1 MKRFVVGALV
11 VGAAAIVLLAGA
23 WAMHGLAAH
32 RGRSAA
38 VNNDQSVAETDR
50 ALLRAISTGDA
61 KAAEAMIDRRFT
73 ATDTAGRIRNK
84 LELLH
89 SLANPPADG
98 ERRDLTVRRYS
109 RVAAVT
115 GSVAAPGGEV
125 VFVHVYVKRRAGWK
139 AIAFHD
145 SAAVADAVATSDPP
159 VAARPCDN
167 PCRSIP
173 YKPRERVEQEIVA
186 AFQAA
191 ATAVVGDDA
200 NEWVKHV
207 TDDFVAYRSNAPPAG
222 KVDPAAPPGRLRPGG
237 GAMAVGELQGMKL
250 WVFGDAAVMTADE
263 AASGAHLPSRATRIF
278 VRRDG
283 RWQMSLSQQTAVTR

>member
-1 MKRFVVGALV
+1 MKRFVGGALV
-11 VGAAAIVLLAGA
+11 VGAVAIVLLAGA
-23 WAMHGLAAH
+23 WAMQGLATH

-38 VNNDQSVAETDR
+38 VDNDQAVLETDR
-50 ALLRAISTGDA
+50 TLRRAIHAGDGKAVEALL
-61 KAAEAMIDRRFT
+61 DRRFT
-73 ATDTAGRIRNK
+73 ATDTVGHIRNK
-84 LELLH
+84 LELTH
-89 SLANPPADG
+89 SLASPPADG
-98 ERRDLTVRRYS
+98 DSTGLTVRRYG

-115 GSVAAPGGEV
+115 GSLAAPAGEV

-145 SAAVADAVATSDPP
+145 SAASADASGTPEP
-159 VAARPCDN
+159 AAAAVSCDN

-173 YKPRERVEQEIVA
+173 YKPRERVEQDIVA

-191 ATAVVGDDA
+191 ASAVVGNDA

-207 TDDFVAYRSNAPPAG
+207 TDDFVAYRSNT
-222 KVDPAAPPGRLRPGG
+222 PPGGRTDPLATTGRQRPGG
-237 GAMAVGELQGMKL
+237 AVSVGELQGMKL

-263 AASGAHLPSRATRIF
+263 VVAGARLASRATRIF

>member
-1 MKRFVVGALV
+1 MKRFVGGALV
-11 VGAAAIVLLAGA
+11 VAAAAIVLLAGA
-23 WAMHGLAAH
+23 WAVQGLDAH

-38 VNNDQSVAETDR
+38 VNNDKAVAEADR
-50 ALLRAISTGDA
+50 TLLRAIRAGDA
-61 KAAEAMIDRRFT
+61 KAAEPLIDRRFT

-84 LELLH
+84 QELLH
-89 SLANPPADG
+89 SLANPPANGDS
-98 ERRDLTVRRYS
+98 RDLTVRRYS

-115 GSVAAPGGEV
+115 GSIAAPAGEV
-125 VFVHVYVKRRAGWK
+125 VFVRVYVKRRAGWK

-145 SAAVADAVATSDPP
+145 SAAVGDAVAASDPP
-159 VAARPCDN
+159 ADARACDN

-191 ATAVVGDDA
+191 ASAVVGNDA
-200 NEWVKHV
+200 TEWVKHV
-207 TDDFVAYRSNAPPAG
+207 TDDFVAYRSNAPSG
-222 KVDPAAPPGRLRPGG
+222 SKAAVPPGRLRPAG

-263 AASGAHLPSRATRIF
+263 VAAGARVPSRATRIF

-283 RWQMSLSQQTAVTR
+283 RWQMSLSQQTTVTR

>member
-1 MKRFVVGALV
+1 MKRFVGGALV
-11 VGAAAIVLLAGA
+11 VGAAAIVLLAGT
-23 WAMHGLAAH
+23 WAMQGLAAH

-38 VNNDQSVAETDR
+38 VNNDQAVAETDR
-50 ALLRAISTGDA
+50 TLMRAIRAGDA
-61 KAAEAMIDRRFT
+61 KTAEVLIDRRFT
-73 ATDTAGRIRNK
+73 TTDTAGRIRNK
-84 LELLH
+84 QELLH
-89 SLANPPADG
+89 SLANPPAEGD
-98 ERRDLTVRRYS
+98 RRDLTVRRYN

-115 GSVAAPGGEV
+115 GSIAAPAGEV
-125 VFVHVYVKRRAGWK
+125 VFVRVYVKRRAGWK
-139 AIAFHD
+139 AIAFQD
-145 SAAVADAVATSDPP
+145 SAAAADAVATPDPP
-159 VAARPCDN
+159 ASARACDN

-191 ATAVVGDDA
+191 ASAVVGNDA

-207 TDDFVAYRSNAPPAG
+207 TDDFVAYRSNAPPG
-222 KVDPAAPPGRLRPGG
+222 DKVDPAVAPGRPRPGG

-263 AASGAHLPSRATRIF
+263 VAAGARQPSRATRIF